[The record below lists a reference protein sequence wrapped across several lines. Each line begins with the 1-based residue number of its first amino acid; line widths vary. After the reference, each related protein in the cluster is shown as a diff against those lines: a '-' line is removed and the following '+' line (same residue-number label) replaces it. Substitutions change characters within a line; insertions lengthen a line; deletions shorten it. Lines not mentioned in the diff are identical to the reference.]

1 MTHKF
6 ALSDLVIFTVLMHQT
21 EFSKIFWGL
30 CPWTRPHWGLRHQT
44 PATVPSVMQAPPWS
58 CSLTE
63 HSARFACRGPRPQS
77 AGGPLIPLLRHCK
90 PSHSPGFSKLKNPGG
105 NLPPQNRHFFKSGRN
120 RGDHFFHPKNDWCA
134 LVVTSVMTQVLF

>member
-44 PATVPSVMQAPPWS
+44 PATVPSAMQAPHWS
-58 CSLTE
+58 RSLTE
-63 HSARFACRGPRPQS
+63 HSARFARHGCIFVFFASSQNKFASCFCVKRREAPPNFGTGARVRCAPRE
-77 AGGPLIPLLRHCK
+77 LRQG
-90 PSHSPGFSKLKNPGG
+90 SGFFLAF
-105 NLPPQNRHFFKSGRN
+105 L
-120 RGDHFFHPKNDWCA
+120 A
-134 LVVTSVMTQVLF
+134 L